1 MGKFSVAGRDAP
13 YPPVGKTLHVYIYI
27 YICLSI
33 IIKHYIIM
41 NFEDLR
47 DSG

>member
-27 YICLSI
+27 CLSI

>member
-27 YICLSI
+27 YMF
-33 IIKHYIIM
+33 KHNYKTY
-41 NFEDLR
+41 NNEF
-47 DSG
+47 

>member
-27 YICLSI
+27 YIYMF
-33 IIKHYIIM
+33 KHNYKTLY
-41 NFEDLR
+41 NNEF
-47 DSG
+47 